1 MYSLVPGSI
10 AVFWLGVAFYSGPHW
25 LQREFFFDRSK
36 EYTFLW
42 ICVQTFID
50 DC

>member
-25 LQREFFFDRSK
+25 LQREFFLIGVKNILFYGYVYRR
-36 EYTFLW
+36 L
-42 ICVQTFID
+42 
-50 DC
+50 